1 MESVKLSKNQSLKL
15 INKVSN
21 ELDYKFQSIHWGE
34 YGKQLKDIIR
44 EGEKRHRK
52 LAPDNHNFGLTI
64 SQSVNLFYVKLICE
78 GLFDCK
84 DYSIK
89 DYMHIRKDV
98 LFAYSLAKNYEQ
110 ELKECFKDVNIQDV
124 LNLDYADLMK
134 VNE

>member
-1 MESVKLSKNQSLKL
+1 MESVKLSKKEQLKL
-15 INKVSN
+15 ISKVSN

-44 EGEKRHRK
+44 HDEKQHRK
-52 LAPDNHNFGLTI
+52 IAPDNVMHGLTI
-64 SQSVNLFYVKLICE
+64 SQAVNLFYVKLICE
-78 GLFDCK
+78 GLFNCK

-89 DYMHIRKDV
+89 DYIHIRQDV